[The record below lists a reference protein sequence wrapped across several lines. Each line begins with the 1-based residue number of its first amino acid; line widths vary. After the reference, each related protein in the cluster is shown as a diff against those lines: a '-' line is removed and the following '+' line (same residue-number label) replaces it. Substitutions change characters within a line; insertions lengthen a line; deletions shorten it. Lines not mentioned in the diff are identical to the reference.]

1 MEALL
6 WIFTISLGI
15 MFIIAFGL
23 MAWSTHKTRKYLK
36 EKYKNLEEVK

>member
-1 MEALL
+1 MDTILL
-6 WIFTISLGI
+6 ILTWILGI
-15 MFIIAFGL
+15 ILMLTFGL